1 MLNDKKVPC
10 VLSVIRDNTFFA
22 DFSKNTDLLNSFLA
36 HSHKKPSV
44 SCDYVWQDSAQLLEI
59 TVSPPHQ
66 LIPLSISTWQ
76 TLNSRRIILNESS
89 LNSIIIKL
97 TVMIWLVFACWKCP
111 ATLYWNLFSQYSKCG
126 MFLDD

>member
-44 SCDYVWQDSAQLLEI
+44 SCDYVWQDSAQLLKI
-59 TVSPPHQ
+59 TVSPP
-66 LIPLSISTWQ
+66 LINLSHYRSVPG
-76 TLNSRRIILNESS
+76 
-89 LNSIIIKL
+89 KH
-97 TVMIWLVFACWKCP
+97 
-111 ATLYWNLFSQYSKCG
+111 
-126 MFLDD
+126 